1 MPYAGFRTWLEC
13 SGHLPSGAFCR
24 RKEAAMRHK
33 DRRILFGIP
42 FWLKGPDSGN
52 GLGLNLLLFN
62 SERALSGWSDAPQ
75 KSAFFTVRNMGA
87 PCRKAKPFP
96 PGSLQRSREPE
107 PSGYSLR
114 YENKGTP
121 VTFSVCTDAV
131 FQVSLCSPSCLRKEK
146 HKRNR
151 KMAAAVPARGI
162 LTPPLGLCFWLWAV
176 KKLAPTSGK

>member
-33 DRRILFGIP
+33 DRRISFGIP

-87 PCRKAKPFP
+87 PCRKAKPCP
-96 PGSLQRSREPE
+96 PGRPQQGSPSLQAIPWDMRTKELLL
-107 PSGYSLR
+107 PSASVQMLSF
-114 YENKGTP
+114 KSHFVLLP
-121 VTFSVCTDAV
+121 VWERRNTKETGRW
-131 FQVSLCSPSCLRKEK
+131 QPLCQLEE
-146 HKRNR
+146 
-151 KMAAAVPARGI
+151 A
-162 LTPPLGLCFWLWAV
+162 
-176 KKLAPTSGK
+176 